1 MVLLCSNYFFLSVLR
16 IENSDKETTSLEMPS
31 LPASDGFQNPV
42 QSSGQSSKICNPTN
56 QLLDRS
62 VSAPASICSSESS
75 LAEPDNPR
83 AVKSFESSTECRIT
97 PEKEHPLLLQHLS
110 KNSSLADNKPS
121 LQTGEVTCCSPAC
134 PSQKTLKETF
144 VADSLMECNAKEQGC
159 GQEPPLEVR
168 EENSLTDTAKHGQIE
183 DVSLSS
189 EQEEQKQKNELAIDH
204 QTCKESEKPEQLE
217 KQIVTTDPELSCNV
231 GGVEKSVVEEE
242 GHTASQPANPPAET
256 RGDGLEKAD
265 LPCMKGSIQM
275 SASCSCMHM
284 EVDVVEQSVA
294 EVYSS
299 ASKQKQPPE
308 NGSVSDLNSD
318 ASSMEVESLKSAT
331 SLSDPVSTPDVSQ
344 SKSTSEIP
352 AKYNELSNET
362 AEISSSP
369 HSIHQQDTD
378 PGRPVEEPCFSLA
391 TALKELHKLLII
403 SRKGECKLLASE
415 VSQLEMVHKEQA
427 QQKVFSEEEQKGS
440 HPDNQELSCS
450 SVKGRSEGRKAEGNQ
465 PCDSG
470 TENNLG
476 SISHVE
482 SAIGEAALE
491 IQEFSGKSDLILVT
505 SAVTS
510 DQQQSSEQAEILAEC
525 NQSPTSPTLEQNTS
539 ISSQTA
545 LDEDAPQDVRASL
558 TGAPGRS
565 SSSSPEG
572 PWSLG
577 GCEEPLLSPLAGYTE
592 FPLAASPPPAFP
604 AADVD
609 RILGAGFTMREAL
622 EALEQAD
629 GNADLALLIL
639 LAKSI
644 VVPT

>member
-1 MVLLCSNYFFLSVLR
+1 MFTAAGVGHR
-16 IENSDKETTSLEMPS
+16 PENSDKETTSLEMPS

-42 QSSGQSSKICNPTN
+42 QSSGQSSNICNPTN

-75 LAEPDNPR
+75 LAEPINPR
-83 AVKSFESSTECRIT
+83 AVKSFESSTECQIT

-144 VADSLMECNAKEQGC
+144 VADSLMECNAKEHGC
-159 GQEPPLEVR
+159 GQEPPLEVTK
-168 EENSLTDTAKHGQIE
+168 ENSLTNTAKHGQIE

-189 EQEEQKQKNELAIDH
+189 EQEEQKQKNKLAIGH

-217 KQIVTTDPELSCNV
+217 KQIDTTDPEVPCKV
-231 GGVEKSVVEEE
+231 GGVEKPVVEEE
-242 GHTASQPANPPAET
+242 GHTASQPENPPAET

-265 LPCMKGSIQM
+265 LPCMKGSIQL
-275 SASCSCMHM
+275 SASCSCIHM
-284 EVDVVEQSVA
+284 EVDVVERSVA
-294 EVYSS
+294 EVHSS
-299 ASKQKQPPE
+299 ASKQKQQPE

-362 AEISSSP
+362 AEISSP
-369 HSIHQQDTD
+369 PPSIHQPDTD

-391 TALKELHKLLII
+391 TALKELHRLLII

-427 QQKVFSEEEQKGS
+427 QQKGFSEDEQKGL
-440 HPDNQELSCS
+440 HPSGQEQSCS
-450 SVKGRSEGRKAEGNQ
+450 SFKGRSEGRKAEGNH

-476 SISHVE
+476 SISHME
-482 SAIGEAALE
+482 SAIGEGALE
-491 IQEFSGKSDLILVT
+491 IQEFSGKNDLILVT
-505 SAVTS
+505 SAATS
-510 DQQQSSEQAEILAEC
+510 DQQQSSEQAEVLAEW
-525 NQSPTSPTLEQNTS
+525 NQSPTSPALEQNTS

-545 LDEDAPQDVRASL
+545 LDEDAPQDIRAPF
-558 TGAPGRS
+558 TGTPGRS